1 MATAVVTAV
10 EQDPGENL
18 LAGVQVSATLYP
30 PGLLCYGPGGQLLEY
45 ITQSTVSNSSG
56 AWSLTLERTDTIAPA
71 GMVYLVTRSMG
82 GVIFPPVSITVPSGG
97 GVFQDLWT
105 STPGPVPPG
114 SGPTGPPGSF
124 ALEGAWSSTTPYL
137 EGALVTY
144 EGTLYLCSNANTDEI
159 PTNTAYW
166 DAFGGAN
173 LVDSVNSQTGAVV
186 LTASEVGAD
195 ASGAAATAQS
205 TAESFATSAVG
216 TETSRAE
223 TAEGLLAPKA
233 SPALTGVPTAP
244 TAAALTST
252 TQLATTAFATTALAL
267 KADLVSGTVPI
278 SELPT
283 STAPSLRA
291 TSGVPT
297 ITSTDDAGDFAWD
310 EAATT
315 MYGPLGGTLTVS
327 TLWTASPA
335 TCPVN
340 ALAPTASPTF
350 TGTPTAPTQSALTNN
365 TDLATT
371 AYADSAVAAMLT
383 ATDTLTNKRITKRVL
398 ALSANSA
405 TPAINTDSH
414 DVVHI
419 TAQTAA
425 ITSFTSG
432 LTGTPVDGDTLRI
445 SITGTAAVGLT
456 WGASFESSTVTLPA
470 TTVGTSRLDIGFFW
484 HTATSAWRC
493 MAVA

>member
-1 MATAVVTAV
+1 
-10 EQDPGENL
+10 
-18 LAGVQVSATLYP
+18 
-30 PGLLCYGPGGQLLEY
+30 LLEY

-233 SPALTGVPTAP
+233 SPALTGTPTAP
-244 TAAALTST
+244 TATALTNT
-252 TQLATTAFATTALAL
+252 TQLATTAFDTAAV
-267 KADLVSGTVPI
+267 AV
-278 SELPT
+278 ELT
-283 STAPSLRA
+283 RA
-291 TSGVPT
+291 
-297 ITSTDDAGDFAWD
+297 
-310 EAATT
+310 EAAEALLA
-315 MYGPLGGTLTVS
+315 PL
-327 TLWTASPA
+327 ASPA
-335 TCPVN
+335 
-340 ALAPTASPTF
+340 L
-350 TGTPTAPTQSALTNN
+350 TGTPTAPTKSALTNN

-405 TPAINTDSH
+405 TPAINTDSY